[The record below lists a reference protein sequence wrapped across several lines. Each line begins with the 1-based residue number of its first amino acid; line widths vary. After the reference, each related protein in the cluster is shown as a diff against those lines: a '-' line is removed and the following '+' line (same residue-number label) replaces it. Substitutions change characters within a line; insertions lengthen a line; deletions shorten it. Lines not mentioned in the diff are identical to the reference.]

1 MTQIQNKRIKV
12 LMTGGH
18 ITPAMATIEE
28 LRREYPSWE
37 IVFVGRKKALE
48 GHATLSEEYRII
60 SDLGIP
66 FLPISAGR
74 LKREGGM
81 AAVLA
86 ILKIPLGF
94 FQSVWYI
101 SQERPSVIVSF
112 GGYVALPVVGC
123 AWIWRIPV
131 VTHEQTTMPGLANRI
146 ISKFATKICVSFEET
161 IGSFSRTS
169 DTVLTGLPVRQ
180 SVLHPPKTGSLSL
193 ASGRPLI
200 SIVGGSTGS
209 TSINNVVFEVI
220 RILIKEYSV
229 VHQVGRISLEKA
241 LSIKRAIPK
250 VLQDRYMPVAYL
262 STDEYSYLL
271 SKSALVIGRAGANTV
286 TELGLRQKVA
296 ILIPLPWAGN
306 NEQYHNAQVLRDAGS
321 AIIVEQ
327 KNLTHASL
335 LHAIKTIMDALPEY
349 SRRAK
354 ELAPRLPSDG
364 ARRLVAVVSQV
375 LHI

>member
-1 MTQIQNKRIKV
+1 
-12 LMTGGH
+12 MTGGH

-28 LRREYPSWE
+28 LRHTYPSWE

-66 FLPISAGR
+66 FFSISAGR
-74 LKREGGM
+74 LKREGG
-81 AAVLA
+81 AAAALSM
-86 ILKIPLGF
+86 LKIPLGF
-94 FQSVWYI
+94 FQSAWYI
-101 SQERPSVIVSF
+101 LQERPSVVVSF
-112 GGYVALPVVGC
+112 GGYVALPVVVC

-131 VTHEQTTMPGLANRI
+131 VTHEQTTRPGLANRI
-146 ISKFATKICVSFEET
+146 ISRFATKICVSFEET
-161 IGSFSRTS
+161 MNSFPRAS
-169 DTVLTGLPVRQ
+169 DTVLTGLPVRK
-180 SVLHPPKTGSLSL
+180 SMLYPPKTSSFALETT
-193 ASGRPLI
+193 RPLI

-220 RILIKEYSV
+220 RTLIKEYSV

-241 LSIKRAIPK
+241 LNIKRAIPK
-250 VLQDRYMPVAYL
+250 ALQDRYMPVAYL

-271 SKSALVIGRAGANTV
+271 GKSALVIGRAGANTV
-286 TELGLRQKVA
+286 VELALRQKVA

-327 KNLTHASL
+327 KNLSHASL
-335 LHAIKTIMDALPEY
+335 LHAIETIMDALPEY

-354 ELAPRLPSDG
+354 ELAPLLPSDG
-364 ARRLVAVVSQV
+364 AKRLVAVVSGV